1 MQGKIISDIGWRKHM
16 EDAILYDR
24 IDK

>member
-1 MQGKIISDIGWRKHM
+1 M